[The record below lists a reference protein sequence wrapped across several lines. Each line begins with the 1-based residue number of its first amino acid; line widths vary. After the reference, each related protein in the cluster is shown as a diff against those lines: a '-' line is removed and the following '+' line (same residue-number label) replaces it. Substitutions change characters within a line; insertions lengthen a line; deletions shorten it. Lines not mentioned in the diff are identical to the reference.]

1 MNKIHYFEKEKSRFE
16 TQSQSVA
23 AIATT
28 QDEFGKRI
36 YKLEHKSGKFGR

>member
-1 MNKIHYFEKEKSRFE
+1 
-16 TQSQSVA
+16 VA

-36 YKLEHKSGKFGR
+36 YKLEHKSGKFGRWTWSVLVCFFYG